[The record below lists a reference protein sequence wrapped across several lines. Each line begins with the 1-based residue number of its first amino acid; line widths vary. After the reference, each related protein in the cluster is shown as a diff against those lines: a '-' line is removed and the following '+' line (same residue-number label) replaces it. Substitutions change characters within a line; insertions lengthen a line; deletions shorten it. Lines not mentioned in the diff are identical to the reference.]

1 VAQPPTSDDVFG
13 TEKIWISYEKLLGI
27 VETYGYDLDDFLWK
41 PWKFNQHLDVGQHLA
56 NIFQASRAISDIYR
70 FGW

>member
-1 VAQPPTSDDVFG
+1 MMFLEPRKYG
-13 TEKIWISYEKLLGI
+13 YISYEKLLGI
-27 VETYGYDLDDFLWK
+27 VGTYGCDLDDFLWK

-56 NIFQASRAISDIYR
+56 NIFQASRVISDIYR